1 MNLPCVRPSRVGIS
15 FLLCVV
21 LDLTGC
27 IGGTANVQVVRAQN
41 ALGAPPTVDH
51 GALDR
56 LLTRYVDAEGQV
68 DYAGVQASSDTLLV
82 PYLEMLAATDPA
94 NLSRDGKLAFWI
106 NAYNAYTLKLI
117 VDHYPVESIN
127 DIKPGAG
134 PQIPKVNSPFQL
146 DVGAVADTVRSLDDI
161 EHQVIRQRFDEPRI
175 HFALVCAAVSCP
187 RLRLDAYT
195 ANALDAQLDDQARTF
210 LYTDDKNEV
219 PAADED
225 GVIRLS
231 RIFKWFDEDF
241 GGSKA
246 STQRFLAPYFDG
258 DVRRNLENAAYDVDY
273 LSYDW
278 SLNVQKAAPSAA
290 R

>member
-1 MNLPCVRPSRVGIS
+1 MRSPQVG
-15 FLLCVV
+15 LTLTLCVV
-21 LDLTGC
+21 LALTGC
-27 IGGTANVQVVRAQN
+27 IGGTANVQVVQAQD
-41 ALGAPPTVDH
+41 AVDAPPSVDH
-51 GALDR
+51 STFDR
-56 LLTRYVDAEGQV
+56 LLTRFVNAEGQV
-68 DYAGVQASSDTLLV
+68 DYTGVQASADTGLI

-117 VDHYPVESIN
+117 VDHYPVETIN
-127 DIKPGAG
+127 DIKPGVG

-161 EHQVIRQRFDEPRI
+161 EHQIIRKRFDEPRI

-187 RLRLDAYT
+187 RLRQDAYT
-195 ANALDAQLDDQARTF
+195 GETLDAQLDDQARVF
-210 LYTDDKNEV
+210 LHTDGKNEV
-219 PAADED
+219 PAADEE

-246 STQRFLAPYFDG
+246 STQRFLAPYFEG

-273 LSYDW
+273 LPYDW
-278 SLNVQKAAPSAA
+278 SLNVQKADPSAA